1 MPQMVGKTN
10 WKYAILKLKTEKV
23 YHDDKLFVSCLT
35 YWPWGEFIFVS
46 PKIHWKQPIAK
57 LVQFVVQDSTQ
68 YVIAEN
74 WENQTALDLHNKK
87 ERLKSFVRNI
97 SQYLIEDC
105 KISMSY

>member
-1 MPQMVGKTN
+1 MKIAAGQFKA
-10 WKYAILKLKTEKV
+10 KCLKLMDNV
-23 YHDDKLFVSCLT
+23 YKNNEEVIIT
-35 YWPWGEFIFVS
+35 KYG
-46 PKIHWKQPIAK
+46 KPIAK

-68 YVIAEN
+68 YIIAEN

>member
-1 MPQMVGKTN
+1 M
-10 WKYAILKLKTEKV
+10 
-23 YHDDKLFVSCLT
+23 
-35 YWPWGEFIFVS
+35 
-46 PKIHWKQPIAK
+46 
-57 LVQFVVQDSTQ
+57 VQFVVQDSTQ